1 LLYSFSA
8 RSHKTFRPLRLEQSM
23 FSPLLRKPAL
33 AGIAS
38 LILVSALTIGCSSG
52 SKPSEQPTS
61 HVETSP
67 VVSPSP
73 EYVNFVPEPRTF
85 RIAPERSEARYEV
98 DEELTFLGIPFN
110 RAIGRTSVVEGQF
123 SFYRDS
129 TDDDKLVLS
138 SGHFEVDLSAL
149 TSNDPRRDERIRKQ
163 WLEST
168 RFPLAVFEAKEIR
181 GFPGNLSTTEGQVA
195 EWIFELK
202 GEMTI
207 REVTRK
213 ETFEVQLIL
222 SYDSMEGTASVF
234 LKMKD
239 YGFNPPVIAGLFK
252 VEEGVDV
259 VVEFQADEVLP

>member
-1 LLYSFSA
+1 LFYSFSVWSQKTV
-8 RSHKTFRPLRLEQSM
+8 RSFRFEQLMSLPRLR
-23 FSPLLRKPAL
+23 RPAL
-33 AGIAS
+33 AGIACLL
-38 LILVSALTIGCSSG
+38 LISTLSIGCSSG
-52 SKPSEQPTS
+52 AKPIEQPPAP
-61 HVETSP
+61 VDALPVTSP
-67 VVSPSP
+67 VP
-73 EYVNFVPEPRTF
+73 EDVEFVPEPRTF
-85 RIAPERSEARYEV
+85 RIAPERTEARYEV

-110 RAIGRTSVVEGQF
+110 RAIGRTTVVEGQF
-123 SFYRDS
+123 SFYRNP

-138 SGHFEVDLSAL
+138 SGHFEVDISAL
-149 TSNDPRRDERIRKQ
+149 TSNGSRRDERIRKQ

-168 RFPLAVFEAKEIR
+168 RFPLAVFEAKEVR
-181 GFPGNLSTTEGQVA
+181 GFPGNLSTDEGQVA
-195 EWIFELK
+195 EWTFEVK

-213 ETFEVQLIL
+213 ETFEVKLVL
-222 SYDSMEGTASVF
+222 SEDSIEGTASVF